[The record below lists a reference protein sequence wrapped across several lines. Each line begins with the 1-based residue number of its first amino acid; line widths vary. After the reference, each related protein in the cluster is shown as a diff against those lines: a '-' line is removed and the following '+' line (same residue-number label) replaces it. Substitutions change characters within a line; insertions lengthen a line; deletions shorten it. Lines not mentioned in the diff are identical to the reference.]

1 MIKIN
6 SLLRLDVLKKN
17 LEIVKLQDAQKG
29 KEPRSVL
36 TEFSTESSTC
46 RSSSSSP
53 ERKKAQVSLTGLNF
67 NMERSLETNDVE
79 QKKEIEDL
87 KSKLKA
93 VSILVSVWT
102 LSWNY
107 CRTCCWLSDF
117 MVKGKHLFKENEMH
131 LSCVAA
137 VLQFCQSPLFLFMLA
152 CRVTSLF
159 ANAYRITV
167 KRL

>member
-6 SLLRLDVLKKN
+6 SLLRQDVLKKN

-29 KEPRSVL
+29 KQSRSVL

-46 RSSSSSP
+46 RSSSSPSP
-53 ERKKAQVSLTGLNF
+53 ERKKAQMSLTGLNF
-67 NMERSLETNDVE
+67 NMERSLETNDVD

-102 LSWNY
+102 LS
-107 CRTCCWLSDF
+107 
-117 MVKGKHLFKENEMH
+117 
-131 LSCVAA
+131 
-137 VLQFCQSPLFLFMLA
+137 
-152 CRVTSLF
+152 
-159 ANAYRITV
+159 
-167 KRL
+167 